1 MLRLSGGQVESLFD
15 EVLPSGVRQ
24 LPGYLAVLD
33 GLLGDRALLD
43 PVQRCVGRIGSRSRA
58 PVGADR
64 PVRAVDDRQA
74 PQRVGL

>member
-15 EVLPSGVRQ
+15 EVLASGVRQ
-24 LPGYLAVLD
+24 LPGDLAVLD
-33 GLLGDRALLD
+33 GLLGDRA
-43 PVQRCVGRIGSRSRA
+43 CVGRIGSRSRA